1 MSKRRSKRKKGYY
14 PKKRRSDRP
23 RTSKG
28 GVQLTTPEGDDIV
41 FTSAHY
47 RHAAQEEISAL
58 LQQADDFDLED
69 VDGDPLNF
77 IWLETRPK
85 AAQFAP
91 LDRRLLA
98 HLTLTASK
106 LEVEAF
112 SHRRLT
118 NCRQRLAQL
127 VGDHIQLVDIQV
139 KDMDEALRESS
150 PAEPVEPYIP
160 PPEVVAELEEKMLRQ
175 WLEESIPALD
185 GKTPR
190 EAMKTAEGRQQL
202 LELFDYIER
211 MQKNVPSAPGM
222 FSPDYRKAKKMLGL
236 E

>member
-1 MSKRRSKRKKGYY
+1 
-14 PKKRRSDRP
+14 
-23 RTSKG
+23 
-28 GVQLTTPEGDDIV
+28 LTTPEGDDIV

-47 RHAAQEEISAL
+47 RHAAQEEISAI

-69 VDGDPLNF
+69 VDGAPLNF
-77 IWLETRPK
+77 IWVETRPD
-85 AAQFAP
+85 APSHIAP
-91 LDRRLLA
+91 LDRRILA
-98 HLTLTASK
+98 HLTLTAST

-118 NCRQRLAQL
+118 NCRQRLGEL
-127 VGDHIQLVDIQV
+127 VGDLVQLVDIQV
-139 KDMDEALRESS
+139 KDMDEALRESH
-150 PAEPVEPYIP
+150 PAESEPYIP
-160 PPEVVAELEEKMLRQ
+160 PSEVIAELEEKMLRQ

-202 LELFDYIER
+202 RELFDYIEQ
-211 MQKNVPSAPGM
+211 MQKNVPPAPGM